1 VIVTAG
7 ETYVPAVVTVR
18 GDPTWLPPLK
28 QFDVVASPSGPQM
41 LHVIVPLN
49 VEIPVTVRLA
59 LSVTPAIVPDA
70 GMVVGLEM
78 LGVVTMVDAHSP
90 KVPSE

>member
-1 VIVTAG
+1 MIASDVYVPDAVTALG
-7 ETYVPAVVTVR
+7 E
-18 GDPTWLPPLK
+18 PTWLPPLK
-28 QFDVVASPSGPQM
+28 QFVVEARVSGPQM

>member
-1 VIVTAG
+1 
-7 ETYVPAVVTVR
+7 
-18 GDPTWLPPLK
+18 
-28 QFDVVASPSGPQM
+28 M

-70 GMVVGLEM
+70 GMVAGLEM